1 MCDILVSIMKLF
13 KILFLVLLC
22 CPLPAF
28 PAQNQY
34 PSGYGYV
41 LTADKN
47 VTVWWA
53 EGTYKIFKEQKVPL
67 AKSASVKISC
77 AKNEYEPFQIILHPQ
92 ENLKG
97 VRVSVDELKNKKGGV
112 IGKGNITINRVAY
125 VNIETPSDA
134 WGWKGLW
141 PDPLPDYVEP
151 FDAEKNENA
160 PLWFTVYVPKDAMA
174 GVYHSAV
181 KISAGGMKNI
191 SVPVELK
198 VYNFTLPD
206 ETHTKTAYGVG
217 LSNEYHKLE
226 ILEDK
231 RNVFD
236 KYLTLFKTHRLSPYD
251 PFEFY
256 PVKRDINCETEEV
269 SLDFKEFDAAGEKYF
284 NGYKFN
290 TYRVDW
296 MDGELCGHKAF
307 TPEYNRL
314 HKKIYEKIAAHL
326 KEKGWLD
333 KAYAYWI
340 DEPPFDAW
348 QHVKDGMTLLHENV
362 PSLKRLLTLNA
373 QFPVPMLYGSV
384 DIWCPIFFLYSKR
397 RAEMR
402 KKKGEE
408 IWWYVCTAPR
418 APWPNNFIDHQAI
431 NHRIRFWMLQKFQV
445 DGDLYWST
453 TYWAQNPWKT
463 SMSSSSDGYMYG
475 NGDGRL
481 LYPPQKEL
489 PDKPVFDGPVTS
501 IRFEMLREGLED
513 REYFWLL
520 EQGIKRAREKGNEKL
535 AKKGE
540 GALGMIDK
548 LVTGLTDFEKD
559 PQKLFEARN
568 KMAETIEEMRK

>member
-1 MCDILVSIMKLF
+1 MKYLTHSL
-13 KILFLVLLC
+13 LFLAFLS
-22 CPLPAF
+22 LPVF
-28 PAQNQY
+28 SSQNQY

-41 LTADKN
+41 FSADKN
-47 VTVWWA
+47 ATVWWA
-53 EGTYKIFKEQKVPL
+53 EGTYKIFKAQKIPS
-67 AKSASVKISC
+67 AKSAAVKISC
-77 AKNEYEPFQIILHPQ
+77 AKNEYEPFQLVIHTAQ
-92 ENLKG
+92 DLKG
-97 VRVSVDELKNKKGGV
+97 IKISIVDLANKKGGV
-112 IGKGNITINRVAY
+112 ISKENIAINRVGY
-125 VNIETPSDA
+125 VNIETPSDG

-141 PDPLPDYVEP
+141 PDPLPEYHEP
-151 FDAEKNENA
+151 FDANGGENKL
-160 PLWFTVYVPKDAMA
+160 LWFTVYVPKDAAA
-174 GVYHSAV
+174 GIYHGV
-181 KISAGGMKNI
+181 IKISADGMKVVSI
-191 SVPVELK
+191 PLELK
-198 VYNFTLPD
+198 VYDFTLPD

-226 ILEDK
+226 SLEDK
-231 RNVFD
+231 RNVFN

-251 PFEFY
+251 PFYFY

-269 SLDFKEFDAAGEKYF
+269 SLDFTEFDEAGKKYF
-284 NGYKFN
+284 DGYKFN
-290 TYRVDW
+290 SYRVDW
-296 MDGELCGHKAF
+296 VDGELCGHKAF
-307 TPEYNRL
+307 TTDYNRL
-314 HKKIYEKIAAHL
+314 HKKIYEKFAAHL
-326 KEKGWLD
+326 KEKGWLERT
-333 KAYAYWI
+333 YSYWI

-348 QHVKDGMTLLHENV
+348 GHVKDGMRLLKENV

-397 RAEMR
+397 RADMR

-431 NHRIRFWMLQKFQV
+431 NHRIRFWMMQKFHV

-463 SMSSSSDGYMYG
+463 AMSSSSDGYMYG

-481 LYPPQKEL
+481 LYPPKEDAL
-489 PDKPVFDGPVTS
+489 DKPVFDAPVTS

-520 EQGIKRAREKGNEKL
+520 EQEINRQKEKGNKKL

-540 GALGMIDK
+540 DALGLIDS
-548 LVTGLTDFEKD
+548 LVTGLTGFEKD
-559 PQKLFEARN
+559 PLKLYEARN
-568 KMAETIEEMRK
+568 KMAETIEEMKKQ